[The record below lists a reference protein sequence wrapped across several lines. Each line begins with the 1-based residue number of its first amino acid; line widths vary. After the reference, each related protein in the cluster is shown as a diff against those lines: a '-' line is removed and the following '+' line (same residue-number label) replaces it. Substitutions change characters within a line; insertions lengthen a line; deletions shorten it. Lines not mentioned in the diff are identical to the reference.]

1 MKIGEFAKQ
10 FGVPKDTVRF
20 YIKNNLLIPNDQ
32 GAQYEFT
39 DREVQAMQTIL
50 KMKAQRFTLEEI
62 RLWMRNMR
70 IPYRICRTQ

>member
-39 DREVQAMQTIL
+39 DREVQAM
-50 KMKAQRFTLEEI
+50 
-62 RLWMRNMR
+62 
-70 IPYRICRTQ
+70 

>member
-1 MKIGEFAKQ
+1 MDKQIGGCNMKIGEFAKQ

-50 KMKAQRFTLEEI
+50 KMKAPAFYPG
-62 RLWMRNMR
+62 RN
-70 IPYRICRTQ
+70 RTNT

>member
-50 KMKAQRFTLEEI
+50 KLKAQRFTLEEI
-62 RLWMRNMR
+62 GRYLMLRRVSVMR
-70 IPYRICRTQ
+70 CV